1 LTIRPITLQTSSRRS
16 WVMASRWP
24 SVPNTAT
31 PAGAA
36 ACGRGRGSGA
46 PGAEALKRS
55 GTAQTPERPTLSAP
69 TEAAATPAA
78 PRESEP
84 WSLLRRARPACS
96 GAPKAGPGAARRS
109 RSCGPVSVGRDRPE
123 TPLFA
128 EREPDAERE
137 PFAEREPVAEREP
150 DAPACRRWL
159 RSGWPPE
166 EAVERLGKRKGST
179 GLELSGDH
187 RL

>member
-1 LTIRPITLQTSSRRS
+1 
-16 WVMASRWP
+16 
-24 SVPNTAT
+24 
-31 PAGAA
+31 
-36 ACGRGRGSGA
+36 
-46 PGAEALKRS
+46 
-55 GTAQTPERPTLSAP
+55 
-69 TEAAATPAA
+69 
-78 PRESEP
+78 
-84 WSLLRRARPACS
+84 
-96 GAPKAGPGAARRS
+96 
-109 RSCGPVSVGRDRPE
+109 VSVGRDRPE

-128 EREPDAERE
+128 EREPVTELE

>member
-1 LTIRPITLQTSSRRS
+1 
-16 WVMASRWP
+16 
-24 SVPNTAT
+24 
-31 PAGAA
+31 
-36 ACGRGRGSGA
+36 
-46 PGAEALKRS
+46 
-55 GTAQTPERPTLSAP
+55 
-69 TEAAATPAA
+69 
-78 PRESEP
+78 
-84 WSLLRRARPACS
+84 
-96 GAPKAGPGAARRS
+96 
-109 RSCGPVSVGRDRPE
+109 VSVGRDRPE

-128 EREPDAERE
+128 EREPVT
-137 PFAEREPVAEREP
+137 EREPVAEREP

>member
-1 LTIRPITLQTSSRRS
+1 
-16 WVMASRWP
+16 M
-24 SVPNTAT
+24 
-31 PAGAA
+31 
-36 ACGRGRGSGA
+36 
-46 PGAEALKRS
+46 
-55 GTAQTPERPTLSAP
+55 
-69 TEAAATPAA
+69 
-78 PRESEP
+78 
-84 WSLLRRARPACS
+84 
-96 GAPKAGPGAARRS
+96 
-109 RSCGPVSVGRDRPE
+109 SVGRDRPE

-128 EREPDAERE
+128 K
-137 PFAEREPVAEREP
+137 REPVAEREP

>member
-1 LTIRPITLQTSSRRS
+1 
-16 WVMASRWP
+16 MF
-24 SVPNTAT
+24 
-31 PAGAA
+31 
-36 ACGRGRGSGA
+36 
-46 PGAEALKRS
+46 AE
-55 GTAQTPERPTLSAP
+55 
-69 TEAAATPAA
+69 
-78 PRESEP
+78 RES
-84 WSLLRRARPACS
+84 
-96 GAPKAGPGAARRS
+96 
-109 RSCGPVSVGRDRPE
+109 V
-123 TPLFA
+123 A

-137 PFAEREPVAEREP
+137 SVAEREP